1 MGRRNSNSPT
11 TPSLFRWQQG
21 FVTHLTNSMRE
32 YRSEIKEQQRRQTF
46 DRNFAELKAYV
57 AQFNRFP
64 EKADNLKLYNWMA
77 ALMNENKRRRLPQ
90 EYVDELNTIGFIWNR
105 REFNWYE
112 KAKEVKSLLENQNQI
127 PTYDEHSTLYH
138 WLKVQLD
145 LLSKG
150 ELPDDKK
157 CIIEEI
163 KVLIAHVTE
172 ISTPEPEIK
181 ISAREL
187 KWAQK
192 FNELVEYRKQNPKSW
207 PQVEATDEQ
216 EKKLGI
222 WCQDLRSRNRKQ
234 LLESTWRDKL
244 LAINFNLEGR
254 LDNWKDRFE
263 ELKTYISTHHQA
275 PSSDSNLYVW
285 ARLQYKTFD
294 ELSVEKQHLLNSI
307 NFLQYFEE
315 NSWEKRY
322 AEVQEFILFYKKAP
336 TKKSNQELYS
346 WLTVQRAKYRNNELS
361 DTEKQALLNLGVDLN
376 PIDKREDTWN
386 LKYEALKKFREKH
399 PDRWPSFFSDGIEK
413 RLYQWCQAQRQVYA
427 GTARRRKELSKE
439 RIEKLNQISFHWS
452 LDELIDRNWDENFQ
466 KLQEFVS
473 QTRTTIVPAT
483 LNGKINSLYTW
494 LRRQKKLMEAHR
506 LPLDKIEK
514 LKTLGVI

>member
-1 MGRRNSNSPT
+1 
-11 TPSLFRWQQG
+11 
-21 FVTHLTNSMRE
+21 MRE
-32 YRSEIKEQQRRQTF
+32 YHSEIKAQQRRQTF
-46 DRNFAELKAYV
+46 DRNFAELKTFL

-64 EKADNLKLYNWMA
+64 EKADNLRLYNWMA

-90 EYVDELNTIGFIWNR
+90 EYVDRLNTIGFIWNR

-112 KAKEVKSLLENQNQI
+112 KAKEVKSLLEERSQI

-138 WLKVQLD
+138 WLKVQLE

-150 ELPDDKK
+150 ELADDKK

-172 ISTPEPEIK
+172 ASTPEPEIK

-187 KWAQK
+187 KWTQK
-192 FNELVEYRKQNPKSW
+192 FNELIEYRKQNPKSW

-222 WCQDLRSRNRKQ
+222 WCQDLRSRYRKQ
-234 LLESTWRDKL
+234 LLEDTWRNKL
-244 LAINFNLEGR
+244 LSIGFNLEGR
-254 LDNWKDRFE
+254 LDNWKERFE
-263 ELKTYISTHHQA
+263 ELKTYFSFHQEA
-275 PSSDSNLYVW
+275 PNSDSNLYVW

-294 ELSVEKQHLLNSI
+294 ELSTEKQQLLSSI

-315 NSWEKRY
+315 NTWDKRY
-322 AEVQEFILFYKKAP
+322 AEVREFILFYKKAP
-336 TKKSNQELYS
+336 TKKSNAELYH
-346 WLTVQRAKYRNNELS
+346 WLTVQRAKYRSNQLTDIES
-361 DTEKQALLNLGVDLN
+361 QALLKLGVDLT
-376 PIDKREDTWN
+376 PAETREDTWN

-413 RLYQWCQAQRQVYA
+413 RLYLWCQAQRQVYA
-427 GTARRRKELSKE
+427 GTARNRKGLSE
-439 RIEKLNQISFHWS
+439 DRVNKLNQIGFHWS
-452 LDELIDRNWDENFQ
+452 LDELIDKNWDENFQ

-473 QTRTTIVPAT
+473 QTRTTIIPAT

-494 LRRQKKLMEAHR
+494 LRRQKKLMEI
-506 LPLDKIEK
+506 DKIPVDRIEK
-514 LKTLGVI
+514 LKSLGVI